1 MILNPTSVRIEY
13 DEMENSLF
21 SGKVEFKKSFR
32 KLSDM
37 KPVLLDDTLVTDE
50 NGPTNMYTMF
60 RNSVNPDH
68 SDLFRSEKVRYD
80 VTVIEPLKI
89 GRESCK
95 TFGHY
100 HPVSEDGT
108 NPYPEIYEVI
118 EGRATFLLQRKTGNR
133 VTEVNLID
141 ASKNDKVLI
150 APGYGH
156 LTINTGESRLILA
169 NLVSSQFES
178 NYEPIRKKHGGAVY
192 LISGGSIIQNPHY
205 YRVSVNRNE
214 ATEISWLDSKSSIYD
229 QFINSPELFS
239 FLNSPSLLPQ

>member
-1 MILNPTSVRIEY
+1 MILNPTSVRLEY
-13 DEMENSLF
+13 DELGNSLF
-21 SGKVEFKKSFR
+21 SGEMEFKKSFR

-50 NGPTNMYTMF
+50 NGSTNMYTMF
-60 RNSVNPDH
+60 RNSVSPEH
-68 SDLFRSEKVRYD
+68 SGTFQREKVRYD
-80 VTVIEPLKI
+80 VTVIEPVKI

-100 HPVSEDGT
+100 HPVSQDGT
-108 NPYPEIYEVI
+108 NPYPEIYEVV
-118 EGRATFLLQRKTGNR
+118 EGAATFLLQRKTGNR
-133 VTEVNLID
+133 VTEVELVD
-141 ASKNDKVLI
+141 ATKNDKVLI

-156 LTINTGESRLILA
+156 LTINTGEGKLILA

-178 NYEPIRKKHGGAVY
+178 DYAPIREKHGGAVY
-192 LISGGSIIQNPHY
+192 VISGGSMIQNPHY
-205 YRVSVNRNE
+205 YRVSVNRHE
-214 ATEISWLDSKSSIYD
+214 ATEISWMDSKTSIYD